1 MKTAACGSE
10 SREASHPMRIQR
22 IAMACFLGTGCLVTA
37 IRQERQTPRWPSIA
51 SAVREGL
58 IATR

>member
-10 SREASHPMRIQR
+10 SREASHAMRIQR

-37 IRQERQTPRWPSIA
+37 IREGGQTPRWRLIGSV
-51 SAVREGL
+51 VREGL
-58 IATR
+58 GV